1 MGCLG
6 STDWRTLARRIRKQ
20 EEKAMVSG
28 VYRLPTMENVIFRK
42 RFVELLAQE
51 VDRVDYGL
59 YAAMRLP
66 TSARSIALSRCR
78 SRRAKEA

>member
-51 VDRVDYGL
+51 VDRVEGL
-59 YAAMRLP
+59 RSLCRDAITNIGAIDCFVALP
-66 TSARSIALSRCR
+66 ITAS
-78 SRRAKEA
+78 